1 MRGTAKEPNDGMA
14 APAVEAR
21 WARAAPALLLLGIL
35 TACSSF
41 KTFQIESRPPDGQV
55 LIDGLAGDWAG
66 RLFVVEGQNVALGF
80 LNDRECL
87 YICLRIDNPGMKRQ
101 LLRSGMTVWF
111 DPAGGKKKVL
121 GIKYPVGLRAGEEG
135 TWRVEGPEDVEAPG
149 EVGGNLT
156 DVEIHRQGISEPEVM
171 DIAEAEGF
179 ELKASASGRNFVYEL
194 KVPLTK
200 SGDSPAGLGAAP
212 GGTVGVG
219 FETGKFDFNSL
230 SRRPAGPAGG
240 TGAMPPTGTYGNR
253 GGVMR
258 PGQMHPNDPELP
270 EELKIWATVT
280 LNPGGDPAP
289 ATIQSLSSERRG
301 TFPGPVT
308 SCPIIFQQ
316 I

>member
-1 MRGTAKEPNDGMA
+1 MRGTAKEPKDRMA
-14 APAVEAR
+14 APAAL
-21 WARAAPALLLLGIL
+21 ALLLLGIL
-35 TACSSF
+35 TGCSSF
-41 KTFQIESRPPDGQV
+41 KTFQIESRPPDEPV
-55 LIDGLAGDWAG
+55 LIDGQAGDWAG
-66 RLFVVEGQNVALGF
+66 RLFVIEGQNVAIGF
-80 LNDRECL
+80 MNDRECL
-87 YICLRIDNPGMKRQ
+87 YICLRIDDPGMKRQ

-121 GIKYPVGLRAGEEG
+121 GIKYPVGLRSGEEG
-135 TWRVEGPEDVEAPG
+135 MWRVENPEDVEAPG

-156 DVEIHRQGISEPEVM
+156 DVEIYRQGISEPEVM
-171 DIAEAEGF
+171 DVAEAEGF
-179 ELKASASGRNFVYEL
+179 ELKTSASGRNFVYEL

-200 SGDSPAGLGAAP
+200 SGDCPARLGAEP

-240 TGAMPPTGTYGNR
+240 TGAMPPTGAYGNR

-270 EELKIWATVT
+270 EELKIWATVD

-289 ATIQSLSSERRG
+289 ANIQSLSK
-301 TFPGPVT
+301 
-308 SCPIIFQQ
+308 
-316 I
+316 

>member
-1 MRGTAKEPNDGMA
+1 MRGTAKQPIDRMA
-14 APAVEAR
+14 APAAGAYR
-21 WARAAPALLLLGIL
+21 APAALAILLLGIL
-35 TACSSF
+35 TACGSF
-41 KTFQIESRPPDGQV
+41 KTFQIESRPPDGQI

-80 LNDRECL
+80 LNDREYL

-111 DPAGGKKKVL
+111 DPDGGQKKVL
-121 GIKYPVGLRAGEEG
+121 GLKYPVGLRSGEEG
-135 TWRVEGPEDVEAPG
+135 MWRVEDPDDVEAPG

-156 DVEIHRQGISEPEVM
+156 DVEIHRQGVSEPEVM
-171 DIAEAEGF
+171 DIAEAQGF
-179 ELKASASGRNFVYEL
+179 ELRASASGRNFFYEL

-200 SGDSPAGLGAAP
+200 SVDCPVGLGAAP

-240 TGAMPPTGTYGNR
+240 TGAMPPTGAYGNR

-270 EELKIWATVT
+270 EELKIWATVA
-280 LNPGGDPAP
+280 LSPGGDPAP
-289 ATIQSLSSERRG
+289 ATIQSLSK
-301 TFPGPVT
+301 
-308 SCPIIFQQ
+308 
-316 I
+316 